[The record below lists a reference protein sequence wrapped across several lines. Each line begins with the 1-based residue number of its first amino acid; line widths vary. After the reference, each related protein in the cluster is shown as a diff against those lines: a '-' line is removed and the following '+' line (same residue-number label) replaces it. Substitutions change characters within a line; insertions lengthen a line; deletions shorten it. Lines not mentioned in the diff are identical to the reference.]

1 MTERIKLV
9 QGDTR
14 PQLQLTLTD
23 EGTEA
28 AIDITGAVCTMKFR
42 AAGETTVL
50 DTLTGVVTN
59 GPGGVVVF
67 FWNSTT
73 LDVPAGDYEGEVS
86 VAFPN
91 GGGLQTVYE
100 ILKFRL
106 REDF

>member
-1 MTERIKLV
+1 MSERIKLV

-23 EGTEA
+23 EGTGT
-28 AIDITGAVCTMKFR
+28 AIDITNAVCTMKFR

-50 DTLTGVVTN
+50 DTLTGAVTN
-59 GPGGVVVF
+59 GPQGVVVF
-67 FWNSTT
+67 LWNSTT

-86 VAFPN
+86 VEFPN